1 VQIFVN
7 EKSFK
12 YTEISLFELRGIH
25 KKDADISILNGF
37 PTNENTMLKDGDKI
51 TLIKRGEVPSE
62 NELENL
68 MMARHTPQIHEKLK
82 QATVAIAGLGGLG
95 SNVAISLARIGV
107 GKLILVDFDVVEPS
121 NLNRQ
126 QYYISQIG
134 MCKTE
139 ALKSTLMQINPFI
152 TYKTHDVYVAEN
164 NLENLFNSADII
176 VEAFD
181 VAENKAMLI
190 NSVLA
195 HFPTKKIVAASG
207 IAGSFS
213 SNLIQTKRPFENL
226 YLVGDDVNEATFNCG
241 LMAPR
246 VAIAANHQANMV
258 LRLIIGDDKV

>member
-1 VQIFVN
+1 MQVFVN
-7 EKSFK
+7 EKIFK
-12 YTEISLFELRGIH
+12 YAEISLFELHGIH
-25 KKDADISILNGF
+25 KKDADVIILNGF
-37 PTNENTMLKDGDKI
+37 PTNENAMLKDGDKV
-51 TLIKRGEVPSE
+51 TLIKRGEVLSE
-62 NELENL
+62 DELENL

-107 GKLILVDFDVVEPS
+107 GKLILIDFDVVEPS

-126 QYYISQIG
+126 QYYVSQIG
-134 MCKTE
+134 MRKTE
-139 ALKSTLMQINPFI
+139 ALKLNLMQINPFI
-152 TYKTHDVYVAEN
+152 TYETHNVYVTEN
-164 NLENLFNSADII
+164 NVENLFNSADII

-190 NSVLA
+190 NNVLS
-195 HFPTKKIVAASG
+195 HFPAKKIIAASG
-207 IAGSFS
+207 MAGSFS

-226 YLVGDDVNEATFNCG
+226 YLVGDEVNEATFNCG

-258 LRLIIGDDKV
+258 LRLIIGDDEV